1 MQEAISVAIVGS
13 DPKISERVG
22 QAMAAYRTQIAVFQ
36 PLSPMLET
44 LSESSMIDV
53 VILELEPPF
62 EQAFDL
68 LARLKAKLTNVEVV
82 FLTRFDDDTL
92 WVEAI
97 QRGAYDLLPRPVD
110 VSELK
115 RILTNAVER
124 HRGKQWVAQCPSL
137 DQAKSCHA

>member
-1 MQEAISVAIVGS
+1 VGYE
-13 DPKISERVG
+13 PKLAERVG
-22 QAMAAYRTQIAVFQ
+22 QAMAAYRTQITVFQ
-36 PLSPMLET
+36 PLSSMLEA
-44 LSESSMIDV
+44 LSESSVIDV

-62 EQAFDL
+62 EQAFDFI
-68 LARLKAKLTNVEVV
+68 AFLKTKLRNAEVV
-82 FLTRFDDDTL
+82 FVTRFDDDTL

-124 HRGKQWVAQCPSL
+124 HRGKQWVAQCLWP
-137 DQAKSCHA
+137 DQAKACQA